1 LHIVI
6 MAVGLILWTWVFSRY
21 Q

>member
-1 LHIVI
+1 
-6 MAVGLILWTWVFSRY
+6 MAVDLMLWPWVFSRY